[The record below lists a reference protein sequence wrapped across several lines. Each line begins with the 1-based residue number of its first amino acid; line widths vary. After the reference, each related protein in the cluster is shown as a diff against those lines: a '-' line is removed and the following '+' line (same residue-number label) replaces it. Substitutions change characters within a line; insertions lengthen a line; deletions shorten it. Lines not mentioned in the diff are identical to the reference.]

1 MLIKD
6 CIIEED
12 VVFFFIF
19 CIVRYEIIKKCR
31 IIDFIM
37 IECILDS

>member
-6 CIIEED
+6 WIIEED

-19 CIVRYEIIKKCR
+19 CIVRYEIIKECR
-31 IIDFIM
+31 IIYFIM
-37 IECILDS
+37 IDSVY